1 VTHPPGAR
9 AWAVEGVGHY
19 GFGLARY
26 PSERGEAALE
36 VSRTR
41 RAEHRLRGKD
51 DPLDAVRTA
60 RAALASE
67 TLTLPRSGERREA
80 LLLIA
85 RRSAVDV
92 RREAL
97 VGCAVIVTA
106 PDRLRDELRG
116 LPDQRLLDRCSRL
129 RRPAAAAPDE
139 LAARIVLRT
148 LARRIEAATAEADQL
163 EHEILAH
170 MRALAP
176 VLLDEPG
183 VGPIVAA
190 PAPVR

>member
-1 VTHPPGAR
+1 MPPS
-9 AWAVEGVGHY
+9 V
-19 GFGLARY
+19 
-26 PSERGEAALE
+26 
-36 VSRTR
+36 
-41 RAEHRLRGKD
+41 
-51 DPLDAVRTA
+51 
-60 RAALASE
+60 
-67 TLTLPRSGERREA
+67 
-80 LLLIA
+80 
-85 RRSAVDV
+85 
-92 RREAL
+92 
-97 VGCAVIVTA
+97 
-106 PDRLRDELRG
+106 RG

-139 LAARIVLRT
+139 LAVRIVLRT